1 MKTISKSKD
10 SAAQQVER
18 RQGTRQQVDK
28 MVTER
33 TEMLALYW
41 RLAGLDPFADPG
53 HREPLQKLLQQFC
66 QILVDY
72 IAAGHFGLYERLVN
86 GTERRRSV
94 AEMAEQLY
102 PRIAGTTQLA
112 LDFNERYDCG
122 EHCQIPESFKTD
134 LSKLGEELAMRI
146 ELEDKLIAHL
156 MA

>member
-1 MKTISKSKD
+1 MKTTSKAKD
-10 SAAQQVER
+10 SVVQPVER
-18 RQGTRQQVDK
+18 RHGTRQHVDR

-41 RLAGLDPFADPG
+41 RLAGIDPFAEPKQ
-53 HREPLQKLLQQFC
+53 REPLQKLLQDFC

-94 AEMAEQLY
+94 AELAEQLY
-102 PRIAGTTQLA
+102 PRIAGTTQIA
-112 LDFNERYDCG
+112 LDFNERYDLG
-122 EHCQIPESFKTD
+122 ENGEIPATIKSD
-134 LSKLGEELAMRI
+134 LSKLGEELAVRI
-146 ELEDKLIAHL
+146 ELEDRLIAHL